1 MANEYLVN
9 SADLT
14 AVADAIRAKGGKS
27 EALSFP
33 DGFVD
38 AVGAIETG
46 SGDPYD
52 VARQIMMGTIEVF
65 SDDVITNVKDGTFLN
80 CAKLTTINAPNIK
93 GIGKLGCS
101 GTTLLN
107 NITTENITGLSS
119 EVFTYSGITELN
131 FPKLTRAYSNC
142 FQYSKSLKKVDIG
155 SSYSWDIEA
164 GWFYAD
170 SALETFILRATALIP
185 LRSTNAFTGTLIA
198 SGSGYIYVPANLVD
212 TYKAATNWA
221 TYAGQI
227 RAIEDYTEITG
238 G

>member
-9 SADLT
+9 SADMT
-14 AVADAIRAKGGKS
+14 AVADAIRGKGGTS

-33 DGFVD
+33 GGFVD

-46 SGDPYD
+46 GGDPYD

-65 SDDVITNVKDGTFLN
+65 SDDVITNVKDGTFFN

-93 GIGKLGCS
+93 GIGRFGCS

-155 SSYSWDIEA
+155 SSYSWKIES
-164 GWFYAD
+164 GWFYSD
-170 SALETFILRATALIP
+170 GALETFILRATALIN
-185 LRSTNAFTGTLIA
+185 LNSTNAFTGTPIA

-227 RAIEDYTEITG
+227 RAIEDYPEITG